1 MGKYTVKAC
10 NVFSLLKMMGVS
22 RLQSLAACMLI
33 KNNIYIPPFS
43 IPKHLFEDLRIL
55 NSVRSLQCEEK
66 LLQQKLEAL
75 ERIED
80 ETVGK
85 FNEYRMMCCDV
96 SCEDQD
102 LSLDFFFKAE
112 EYREVLVK
120 INAEIDLVNARIEER
135 TMEEELNLSN
145 LSVEYS
151 YIQFY

>member
-1 MGKYTVKAC
+1 MV
-10 NVFSLLKMMGVS
+10 GVS
-22 RLQSLAACMLI
+22 RLQSLAACMVI

-55 NSVRSLQCEEK
+55 NSLRSLQCEEK

-75 ERIED
+75 EKIED
-80 ETVGK
+80 KTVRK
-85 FNEYRMMCCDV
+85 FNEYRMMCCDI

-102 LSLDFFFKAE
+102 LSLDFFLKAE
-112 EYREVLVK
+112 EYREVAVKIHAEINLVK
-120 INAEIDLVNARIEER
+120 ARIEER

-151 YIQFY
+151 YIHFF